1 MINLHTLATD
11 AALQAGKI
19 LLKYYKNDY
28 EIQEKGYHN
37 PVTTA
42 DHEADAFLKGFLMQA
57 TPDFGWL
64 SEETV
69 DSDDRL
75 EKEYVWIVDPLD
87 GTKEFIEGVPHFVV
101 SIGLVKN
108 GIPVLGVLYNPVRKE
123 LIRTDRAGVVWF
135 NEEQTGI
142 CQAKKLKE
150 AGCLNSRSETR
161 RGLWEP
167 WSGEFKELI
176 PIGSVAYKLGLT
188 ATGRQDFFVTL
199 RPKNEWD
206 VCAGHALLLANG
218 GCMKTNTGQEIK
230 YNQRKTVIEP
240 GMTGGNPD
248 LVRSFIKRFNER
260 EGKQDGQ

>member
-19 LLKYYKNDY
+19 LLKYYKNSY
-28 EIQEKGYHN
+28 EIHDKGYHN

-42 DHEADAFLKGFLMQA
+42 DHEADAFLKDFLMQA

-69 DSDDRL
+69 DSEDRL
-75 EKEYVWIVDPLD
+75 DKEFVWIVDPLD

-108 GIPVLGVLYNPVRKE
+108 GTPILGVLYNPVKDE
-123 LIRTDRAGVVWF
+123 LIRTDESGAVLF
-135 NEEQTGI
+135 NDNKVEI
-142 CQAKKLKE
+142 CQLAELQE

-167 WSGEFKELI
+167 WANEFRELV
-176 PIGSVAYKLGLT
+176 PIGSVAYKLGLV
-188 ATGRQDFFVTL
+188 ASGQQDFFVTL

-218 GCMKTNTGQEIK
+218 GCLKINTGEEIK
-230 YNQRKTVIEP
+230 YNQRKTIIKP
-240 GMTGGNPD
+240 GMTGGNQH
-248 LVRSFIKRFNER
+248 LVDAFVQRFNER
-260 EGKQDGQ
+260 EGK